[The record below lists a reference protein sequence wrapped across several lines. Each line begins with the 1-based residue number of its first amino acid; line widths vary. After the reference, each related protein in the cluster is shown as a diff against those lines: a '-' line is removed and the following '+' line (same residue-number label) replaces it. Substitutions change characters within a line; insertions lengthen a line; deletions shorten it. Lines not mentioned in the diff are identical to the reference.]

1 MSFYAGID
9 LHSNNSVVV
18 VIDDG
23 ERVRF
28 RKRLQN
34 DLPSMIRA
42 LKPFEDELLG
52 VVVESTY
59 NWYWLVDGLM
69 AAGHSLHLA
78 NTAAIQQYS
87 GLKHGDDESDA
98 QWLAEMLRLGI
109 LPEGYIY
116 PKEKRPVRDLLR
128 KRSQLVRMQT
138 SNLLGAQNIIARN
151 SGITVSGNG
160 IKRQSD
166 EDINGMGFPDDV
178 GLAIKSNLAIM
189 ACIKEQVGILE
200 KRVFEETRSWKGFER
215 LLTVNGIGKIL
226 GLTIVLETGPIE
238 RFESVGDYSSYAR
251 CVSSTRVSN
260 AKRKGEGNRK
270 NGNRYLSWAYIEAA
284 NFTNRYD
291 PTIKK
296 WYQRKASKTKRPI
309 ALKAVAHKL
318 ARASYYMLRDD
329 VDFDVEK
336 AFG

>member
-1 MSFYAGID
+1 MSYYAGID
-9 LHSNNSVVV
+9 LHSNNNVVV
-18 VIDDG
+18 VIDEE
-23 ERVRF
+23 ERVRY
-28 RKRLQN
+28 RKRLRN
-34 DLPSMIRA
+34 DLPSVIRA
-42 LKPFEDELLG
+42 LAPFGNELLG

-69 AAGHSLHLA
+69 DAGHCLHLA
-78 NTAAIQQYS
+78 NTAAIQQYA

-98 QWLAEMLRLGI
+98 LWLAEMLRLGI

-116 PKEKRPVRDLLR
+116 PKEQRPVRDLLR
-128 KRSQLVRMQT
+128 KRNQLVRMQT

-166 EDINGMGFPDDV
+166 EDIDGMGFPDDV

-226 GLTIVLETGPIE
+226 GLTIVLETGTIE